1 MIKRVFLI
9 LFVCVATLCN
19 ATHISVKVASSPEIL
34 YVASYYGRGFT
45 VLDSLV
51 MSDGEAV
58 WAPVNRLDEGI
69 YFLTDAE
76 QTGRFDFLLG
86 SDQDFEIQLNSFE
99 SNVAWIRG
107 AEESE
112 LFWAY
117 QKLVQN
123 KYRSREEKV
132 AYTRSLLDK
141 ATDGSM
147 LQLVL
152 NAMLPVVPQD
162 EDVIEDSFRFWDNY
176 DLSDKRLVRTPFFA
190 QRIDYYLR
198 RELPQRQDVIMA
210 GMLPLL
216 AKAEQDDEVLKLVA
230 TTALNYAVENTIM
243 GIDALGYEVISRYYL
258 SGRFGVL
265 PQRQLD
271 MLNDYVKHTVNCRVG
286 HKGKDIIVN
295 ALEKEKGQVSL
306 YAVDA
311 PYVLL
316 LFWEPDCDYCKRLVP
331 SLRDGVLA
339 KYHNQGL
346 RVFAVNTQNDYDKWK
361 NYVVDNELFDWCHG
375 YLSNS
380 GSACM
385 TDYGVQGTPF
395 MYILDNENKIIA
407 KNVSL
412 EHLDMML
419 DRLFSLGSIY

>member
-117 QKLVQN
+117 QKFVQN

-141 ATDGSM
+141 AADGSM

-271 MLNDYVKHTVNCRVG
+271 MLNDYVKHTENCRVG

-316 LFWEPDCDYCKRLVP
+316 LFWEPDCDYCKQLVP